1 MLLVD
6 EQSAAGDKSNS
17 QLRQRYVLSALR
29 SGALRTRLIAAEA
42 DTIYIGLR
50 AGLISPEAALLWA
63 RDAGVL
69 DFVSQDDIESAA
81 QEMDLAS

>member
-17 QLRQRYVLSALR
+17 RLPQEYVLSALR

-42 DTIYIGLR
+42 DTICIGLR

-69 DFVSQDDIESAA
+69 VFVSQDDIESAA